1 MRMTKPTDKDTTPL
15 NNPHILSGPFWGEL
29 RVFLAVAK
37 AKSYNRASEQL
48 NMSQPTVSRQV
59 RRLQDIMGTQLVLP
73 TQSGIK
79 LTRQGED
86 LARSLLELD
95 QKLFDISS
103 DLNADARA
111 AEGVVHLSVGEGMAG
126 LFLTPTIVAFTEQYP
141 KIKLRMHKP
150 VSVMDFRENATDVLL
165 GGAPSTQPEVTSRPL
180 GFIHY
185 LPVATR
191 AYIERYGVPT
201 RANLS
206 SHCFVHCDFHTE
218 GGIWETWHATM
229 ARGVIAHT
237 SDSAYV
243 HAMMTK
249 VGLGIGLMGSYVLA
263 ESMYIPLELGVH
275 MRFPMYAL
283 ALTERLNAKPVR
295 LVFDWMSDV
304 FGAANPWFSPELK
317 LDSLPQDSL
326 SGTMAQLLAV
336 PERNP

>member
-1 MRMTKPTDKDTTPL
+1 VTKPTDKNAMPL
-15 NNPHILSGPFWGEL
+15 NDPHILSGPFWGEL

-37 AKSYNRASEQL
+37 AKSFNRAAEEL

-59 RRLQDIMGTQLVLP
+59 RRLQDIMGMQLVLS

-79 LTRQGED
+79 LTRQGEE

-103 DLNADARA
+103 DLNADARS

-126 LFLTPTIVAFTEQYP
+126 LFLTPAMVAFTEQYP

-150 VSVMDFRENATDVLL
+150 VNFLNFHENNTDALL
-165 GGAPSTQPEVTSRPL
+165 SGLPSTQADVTSRPL
-180 GFIHY
+180 GFLHF
-185 LPVATR
+185 LPIATR
-191 AYIERYGVPT
+191 PYIERYGVPT

-206 SHCFVHCDFHTE
+206 SHLFVHSDFHAPE
-218 GGIWETWHATM
+218 SPVWESWHATM

-243 HAMMTK
+243 HAMMIK
-249 VGLGIGLMGSYVLA
+249 SGLGIGLMGSYTLA
-263 ESMYIPLELGVH
+263 DPACIPLELGIHV
-275 MRFPMYAL
+275 RLPMYAH

-295 LVFDWMSDV
+295 LVFDWMSEV
-304 FGAANPWFSPELK
+304 FGVANPWFSPELQ

-326 SGTMAQLLAV
+326 PDTLAQLLAA
-336 PERNP
+336 PRQNP